1 MDKATGAA
9 IACLYCG
16 QTEGQIKSGLS
27 QGGQRYK
34 CTLCQRRYI
43 LDRRER
49 GYSSEL
55 REQAVQLHRQ
65 GMKDR
70 QIARQLNVSAPT
82 VGYWLRLAREAEP
95 PGPLQTSILPVTA
108 LSVESVSGREKAT
121 IHDVARLAQVSAAT
135 VSNYLNNKGR
145 MREETRSRI
154 SAAVEQLHFS
164 PNALTR
170 AIRQRQTRILGVLL
184 IGYPLSQD
192 VGASIV
198 TPLLAGINMAADR
211 AQYHI
216 LLYTGWPHRPEMAS
230 GLSFLDG
237 TADGVIWV
245 SPNLDEPVLNRIAAA
260 GLPVIATLTR
270 QVPEPVGYVDLDNFG
285 AMGLLV
291 RHLVEQGHR
300 RIAFVGPI
308 YNSNFQDRR
317 DGYRQALL
325 AHGLTWDPSLE
336 ITDIPISADQPETVS
351 LLQRCL
357 SHSSPPTAMLVC
369 SDGYARAIIKSLEEC
384 GVRVPEQMA
393 VCGFDDVPD
402 ARIIGG
408 GLTTITQPFHHIGER
423 AVDRLIALI
432 EGAPVDQC
440 RVSLTGSLIVRR
452 STLSTTLSHP

>member
-1 MDKATGAA
+1 MDKPTGAE

-16 QTEGQIKSGLS
+16 RTEGQIKSGRS
-27 QGGQRYK
+27 EGGQRYK
-34 CTLCQRRYI
+34 CTFCQRRYI

-82 VGYWLRLAREAEP
+82 VGYWVRLAREADP
-95 PGPLQTSILPVTA
+95 PAPVQAPIPLAA
-108 LSVESVSGREKAT
+108 LSGEVAPGRERAT

-145 MREETRSRI
+145 MRDETRSRVT
-154 SAAVEQLHFS
+154 AAVERLYFS
-164 PNALTR
+164 PSAQVR
-170 AIRQRQTRILGVLL
+170 AIRQRQTRILGVVLV
-184 IGYPLSQD
+184 GYALAQD
-192 VGASIV
+192 TGASIL
-198 TPLLAGINMAADR
+198 TPLLAGINLAADR
-211 AQYHI
+211 AQYHL
-216 LLYTGWPHRPEMAS
+216 LLYTGWPHRQDMAS
-230 GLSFLDG
+230 GSGFLDG
-237 TADGVIWV
+237 SVDGMIWAY
-245 SPNLDEPVLNRIAAA
+245 PNLDEPVLNRIGAA
-260 GLPVIATLTR
+260 GLPVVATLTR

-291 RHLVEQGHR
+291 RHLVEQGHQ

-308 YNSNFQDRR
+308 FNSNFRDRR

-325 AHGLTWDPSLE
+325 AQGLTWDPALE
-336 ITDIPISADQPETVS
+336 ITDIPVVAEQPETVS

-357 SHSSPPTAMLVC
+357 SHPSPPTAMLFC
-369 SDGYARAIIKSLEEC
+369 SDGYAQTMIRLLEQC

-402 ARIIGG
+402 ARIIAG
-408 GLTTITQPFHHIGER
+408 GLTTIAQPFRHIGER

-440 RVSLTGSLIVRR
+440 RVSLSGSLIVRE
-452 STLSTTLSHP
+452 STLSTRLNHP